1 MKKTVFFL
9 AMVLMSAGCKGNEG
23 KSGQLSVAGMEQVAA
38 KADVGNAEANG
49 ADGAAAV
56 EQQALDV
63 SKLPKTAQRMDS
75 RDQVTVYVNVEQ
87 APNEDDPAG
96 VYSVWLVD
104 EQKGSVQKICQTNPM
119 GKPRW
124 EQMKGRDANAVDV
137 PLDEIAAAEKAYL
150 APGGMVIVEG
160 CPDARNVWTY
170 IIDPMRRTAKQFPS
184 TEGVVSVEWA
194 DEEIVLSSYTYDIE
208 EGRYSYTRAYTIEG
222 NFLRVVD
229 EKVEE

>member
-56 EQQALDV
+56 EQQALDGG
-63 SKLPKTAQRMDS
+63 KLPKTAQRMDS

-96 VYSVWLVD
+96 VYSVWWWTSRRGLCRRSARPTPWASLA
-104 EQKGSVQKICQTNPM
+104 GS
-119 GKPRW
+119 R
-124 EQMKGRDANAVDV
+124 
-137 PLDEIAAAEKAYL
+137 
-150 APGGMVIVEG
+150 
-160 CPDARNVWTY
+160 
-170 IIDPMRRTAKQFPS
+170 
-184 TEGVVSVEWA
+184 
-194 DEEIVLSSYTYDIE
+194 
-208 EGRYSYTRAYTIEG
+208 
-222 NFLRVVD
+222 
-229 EKVEE
+229 